1 MKTAKRIFFILTVVC
16 GALAVVFD
24 IAAVCMQVQVSGE
37 KLLTMDSHWGYI
49 LAVNYRWVTLTA
61 VILTVS
67 ALAMLTAYI
76 LYRRK
81 RKKDAQM
88 PRMQVTS
95 VSTSSI
101 RRRIYSSA
109 LLPT

>member
-1 MKTAKRIFFILTVVC
+1 MKTAKRILFILTVVC

-24 IAAVCMQVQVSGE
+24 IVAVCMQVQVSGE

-49 LAVNYRWVTLTA
+49 LAVNYRWVTLAA

-88 PRMQVTS
+88 PEG
-95 VSTSSI
+95 
-101 RRRIYSSA
+101 
-109 LLPT
+109 

>member
-24 IAAVCMQVQVSGE
+24 IVAVCMQVQVSGE

-49 LAVNYRWVTLTA
+49 LAVNYRWVTLAA

-76 LYRRK
+76 LYSTPRRGVFFFGNLDRFPVWLYDGRDMNK
-81 RKKDAQM
+81 EG
-88 PRMQVTS
+88 TS
-95 VSTSSI
+95 
-101 RRRIYSSA
+101 
-109 LLPT
+109 LC

>member
-24 IAAVCMQVQVSGE
+24 IVAVCMQVQVSGE

-49 LAVNYRWVTLTA
+49 LAVNYRWVTLAA

-81 RKKDAQM
+81 RKKTHKCRKADFPLKHPAA
-88 PRMQVTS
+88 RGVFLRES
-95 VSTSSI
+95 
-101 RRRIYSSA
+101 
-109 LLPT
+109 

>member
-24 IAAVCMQVQVSGE
+24 IVAVCMQVQVSGE

-49 LAVNYRWVTLTA
+49 LAA

-88 PRMQVTS
+88 PEG
-95 VSTSSI
+95 
-101 RRRIYSSA
+101 
-109 LLPT
+109 

>member
-81 RKKDAQM
+81 RKKAAQM
-88 PRMQVTS
+88 PEG
-95 VSTSSI
+95 
-101 RRRIYSSA
+101 
-109 LLPT
+109 